1 MKYSREIKAG
11 LIAILAIVGF
21 IFLYQFMKGKNFFTS
36 DNIYYAKFDNVDGLE
51 RSNPVS
57 INGLKVGQVDKIIP
71 QTAKD
76 GTIHFVVKIL
86 VDKEFEF
93 SKNSSVEIFEPGF
106 MSGKQARVNLVYD
119 NAPMAKDG
127 DTLKGNFQISLMSNL
142 SSQVGPVKDK
152 LESVLT
158 KLDST
163 VASTNKIVDEQNRR
177 EIKLLLANLNQT
189 VASFRATS
197 DQTNKILS
205 SNQGR
210 IENVLDNAN
219 KTMVSANTAVEKY
232 GKVAED
238 LDVQKLNK
246 TIDGLSEASAKL
258 NLLMSGIQNGEGSLG
273 KLAKDEALY
282 RNLNET
288 SANLNVLIKD
298 IKENPKRYIHF
309 SVFGRK
315 N

>member
-1 MKYSREIKAG
+1 MKYSKEIKAG

-21 IFLYQFMKGKNFFTS
+21 VFLFQFMKGKSFFSTE
-36 DNIYYAKFDNVDGLE
+36 NAYYAKFDNVEGLE

-57 INGLKVGQVDKIIP
+57 INGMKVGQVDKIIP

-86 VDKEFEF
+86 VDKEFKF
-93 SKNSSVEIFEPGF
+93 SKNSSVEIFEPGI
-106 MSGKQARVNLVYD
+106 MSGKQARVNLAYD
-119 NAPMAKDG
+119 NSPMAKDG
-127 DTLKGNFQISLMSNL
+127 DTLRGSFQISLMNNL

-152 LESVLT
+152 LQSVLAR
-158 KLDST
+158 LDST
-163 VASTNKIVDEQNRR
+163 VAATNKIVDEQNRK

-189 VASFRATS
+189 VISFRATS
-197 DQTNKILS
+197 EQTNKILA

-219 KTMVSANTAVEKY
+219 KTMVSANSAVEKY
-232 GKVAED
+232 GKVAENID
-238 LDVQKLNK
+238 IKNLNQTIEKLS
-246 TIDGLSEASAKL
+246 DASNKL
-258 NLLMSGIQNGEGSLG
+258 NLVISGIQNGDGSLG
-273 KLAKDEALY
+273 KLAKDDALY
-282 RNLNET
+282 KNLNDT
-288 SANLNVLIKD
+288 SANLNILIKD

>member
-1 MKYSREIKAG
+1 MKYSKEIKAG

-21 IFLYQFMKGKNFFTS
+21 IFLYQFMKGKSFFTS
-36 DNIYYAKFDNVDGLE
+36 DNIYYAKFDNVEGLE
-51 RSNPVS
+51 RSNTVS
-57 INGLKVGQVDKIIP
+57 INGMKVGQVDKIIP
-71 QTAKD
+71 QTNKD

-86 VDKEFEF
+86 VNKEFQF

-106 MSGKQARVNLVYD
+106 MSGKQARINLAYD
-119 NAPMAKDG
+119 HSAIAKDG
-127 DTLKGNFQISLMSNL
+127 DTLKGSFQISLMGSL

-152 LESVLT
+152 LESVLSR
-158 KLDST
+158 LDST

-197 DQTNKILS
+197 EQTNKILS
-205 SNQGR
+205 SNEGR

-219 KTMVSANTAVEKY
+219 KTIISANTAVERY

-238 LDVQKLNK
+238 IDVKKLNK

-258 NLLMSGIQNGEGSLG
+258 NVLMSGIQNGEGSLG
-273 KLAKDEALY
+273 KLAKDDALY
-282 RNLNET
+282 RNLNDT
-288 SANLNVLIKD
+288 SSNLNILIKD

>member
-1 MKYSREIKAG
+1 MKYSKEIKAG

-21 IFLYQFMKGKNFFTS
+21 IFLYQFMKGKSFFTS
-36 DNIYYAKFDNVDGLE
+36 DNIYYAKFDNVEGLE
-51 RSNPVS
+51 RSNTVS
-57 INGLKVGQVDKIIP
+57 INGMKVGQVDKIIP
-71 QTAKD
+71 QTNKD

-86 VDKEFEF
+86 VNKEFQF

-106 MSGKQARVNLVYD
+106 MSGKQARINLAYD
-119 NAPMAKDG
+119 HSAIAKDG
-127 DTLKGNFQISLMSNL
+127 DTLKGSFQISLMGSL

-152 LESVLT
+152 LESVLSR
-158 KLDST
+158 LDST

-197 DQTNKILS
+197 EQTNKILS
-205 SNQGR
+205 SNEGR

-219 KTMVSANTAVEKY
+219 KTMISANTAVERY

-238 LDVQKLNK
+238 IDVKKLNK

-258 NLLMSGIQNGEGSLG
+258 NVLMSGIQNGEGSLG
-273 KLAKDEALY
+273 KLAKDDALY
-282 RNLNET
+282 RNLNDT
-288 SANLNVLIKD
+288 SSNLNILIKD